1 MLLELMRQRSFM
13 IVWLGH
19 ASASLGNTFSAFAI
33 AWLIYDTTGSKLA
46 MGSIMM
52 IFLISRSVSLLWF
65 GPFLDG
71 WNRKK
76 VMIMAQWSGA
86 FLFMFP
92 LITYT
97 LGFFEIWNLIIVLAF
112 TGLTVPLYLPSCMA
126 YISQILP
133 KEKLQKAN
141 SVIDS
146 TAQLMMLAGPALAG
160 IFLYTFG
167 VEIVLLSLV
176 VLLGTAGFLLTFIE
190 KPQVIKPVTQEGWVT
205 KFKEGISVYRQHSFL
220 LGLALILVVLNFCKG
235 ALFTMFLPYI
245 TETLGKT
252 EFHFGFFEAS
262 LGLGMVLGSLWV
274 GFKKTNPMKLRN
286 VLLLSVVID
295 GIFTVGLGLTPYYS
309 LAILFIIVS
318 GFCMPIV
325 TINNTTLYQKFVE
338 PHLLGRVFAVRIL
351 LTTIATP
358 LGALFGGFVAEL
370 WNISVLFSIMGL
382 LMITVAISAFF
393 LPSIRNL
400 HIALANEK
408 TAV

>member
-1 MLLELMRQRSFM
+1 MLDLLKQKSFF

-33 AWLIYDTTGSKLA
+33 AWLVYDTTGSKLA
-46 MGSIMM
+46 MGSIMVV
-52 IFLISRSVSLLWF
+52 FLLSRSISLLWF

-86 FLFMFP
+86 ITFTFP

-97 LGFFEIWNLIIVLAF
+97 LGSFAIWNLVLVLAI

-146 TAQLMMLAGPALAG
+146 TAQLMLLAGPALGG

-167 VEIVLLSLV
+167 VEVVLLSLV
-176 VLLGTAGFLLTFIE
+176 GLLGTAGLLLTLIE
-190 KPQVIKPVTQEGWVT
+190 NPEFTEVSKQDSWST

-220 LGLALILVVLNFCKG
+220 LGLALLLVILNFCKG
-235 ALFTMFLPYI
+235 ALFPMFLPYI
-245 TETLGKT
+245 TETLGRT

-274 GFKKTNPMKLRN
+274 GFKKTNPLKLRN
-286 VLLLSVVID
+286 VLLGSVIID
-295 GIFTVGLGLTPYYS
+295 GIFTIGLGLTPLYS
-309 LAILFIIVS
+309 LAILFIVIS
-318 GFCMPIV
+318 GFCMPII

-358 LGALFGGFVAEL
+358 LGALFGGVVAEVWGINL
-370 WNISVLFSIMGL
+370 LFSLVGFLMISVA
-382 LMITVAISAFF
+382 VSAFF
-393 LPSIRNL
+393 LPSLRNL
-400 HIALANEK
+400 SITLSKEK